1 MAFASLSEVGLRS
14 IPRPPLTSNRF
25 STQQL
30 ATGAGAADPVRYAVR
45 LTPSF
50 FAVEAMLQIP
60 RHWGVAARVYRGVCV
75 NTLGS
80 GHGAGG
86 PERFGETFGI
96 GSPAP
101 GLGGGVRA
109 KVHVPPDPD
118 GVPVE
123 AFLISTMLVGL
134 AEIGD
139 KTQILSLML
148 TARFQRPLPIIFG
161 IFFATLANHAAAG
174 LVGTFFG
181 RSITGPWMRWILG
194 ISLLSVAVWALFA
207 DKYEGG
213 KAISRAGAFT
223 ATLVTFFLAEI
234 GDKTQIATIGL
245 AARFEL
251 FYPVV
256 MGTTLG
262 MMLANIPAVIIG
274 DRIADTLPVRGIRVA
289 AAVVFAI
296 LGVVT
301 LAGGGV

>member
-1 MAFASLSEVGLRS
+1 MAQADRKVWRDLWH
-14 IPRPPLTSNRF
+14 RF
-25 STQQL
+25 SYT
-30 ATGAGAADPVRYAVR
+30 
-45 LTPSF
+45 
-50 FAVEAMLQIP
+50 
-60 RHWGVAARVYRGVCV
+60 RVGR
-75 NTLGS
+75 
-80 GHGAGG
+80 
-86 PERFGETFGI
+86 R
-96 GSPAP
+96 
-101 GLGGGVRA
+101 VRA

-118 GVPVE
+118 GVSVE

-148 TARFQRPLPIIFG
+148 AARFQRPLPIIFG

-181 RSITGPWMRWILG
+181 RFITGPWMRWILG
-194 ISLLSVAVWALFA
+194 ISFLSVAVWALFP
-207 DKYEGG
+207 DKYAGDG

-256 MGTTLG
+256 IGTTLG

-274 DRIADTLPVRGIRVA
+274 DRIADRLPVRGIRVA

>member
-1 MAFASLSEVGLRS
+1 
-14 IPRPPLTSNRF
+14 
-25 STQQL
+25 
-30 ATGAGAADPVRYAVR
+30 
-45 LTPSF
+45 
-50 FAVEAMLQIP
+50 
-60 RHWGVAARVYRGVCV
+60 
-75 NTLGS
+75 
-80 GHGAGG
+80 
-86 PERFGETFGI
+86 
-96 GSPAP
+96 
-101 GLGGGVRA
+101 
-109 KVHVPPDPD
+109 
-118 GVPVE
+118 VE

-148 TARFQRPLPIIFG
+148 AARFQRPLPIIFG

-174 LVGTFFG
+174 LVGMFFG
-181 RSITGPWMRWILG
+181 RLITGPWMRWILG
-194 ISLLSVAVWALFA
+194 ISFLSVAVWALFP
-207 DKYEGG
+207 DKYAGDG

-256 MGTTLG
+256 IGTTIG

-274 DRIADTLPVRGIRVA
+274 DRIADRLPVRGIRVA

>member
-1 MAFASLSEVGLRS
+1 MV
-14 IPRPPLTSNRF
+14 
-25 STQQL
+25 
-30 ATGAGAADPVRYAVR
+30 
-45 LTPSF
+45 
-50 FAVEAMLQIP
+50 
-60 RHWGVAARVYRGVCV
+60 
-75 NTLGS
+75 
-80 GHGAGG
+80 
-86 PERFGETFGI
+86 
-96 GSPAP
+96 
-101 GLGGGVRA
+101 
-109 KVHVPPDPD
+109 
-118 GVPVE
+118 
-123 AFLISTMLVGL
+123 VGL

-148 TARFQRPLPIIFG
+148 AARFLRPLPIILG

-181 RSITGPWMRWILG
+181 GLITGSWMRWTLG
-194 ISLLSVAVWALFA
+194 ISFLSVAVWALFP
-207 DKYEGG
+207 DKYEGDG
-213 KAISRAGAFT
+213 KAISCARAFT

-256 MGTTLG
+256 IGTTLG
-262 MMLANIPAVIIG
+262 MMLANIPAVVLG
-274 DRIADTLPVRGIRVA
+274 NRIADELPVRAIRIA